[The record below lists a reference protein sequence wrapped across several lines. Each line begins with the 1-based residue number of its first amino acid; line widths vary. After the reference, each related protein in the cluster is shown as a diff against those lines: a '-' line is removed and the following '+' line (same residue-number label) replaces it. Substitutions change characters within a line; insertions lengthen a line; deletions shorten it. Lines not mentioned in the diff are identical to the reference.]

1 MGKQDIDIAR
11 AVKLQPIQ
19 AIGETLGLNGG
30 DLELYGSYKA
40 KIRWEAIQRASARP
54 DGALVLVTA
63 MTPTPAGEGK
73 STTTIGLA
81 DGLRRLGKR
90 AIVAI
95 REPSLGPVFGV
106 KGGGTGGGHAQIA
119 PMEDIN
125 LHFTGDMHAI
135 TAAHNLLAAML
146 DNHLSQG
153 NALGLDVRR
162 IIWKRVLDMNDRAL
176 RRLVIGLGGTAHGV
190 PRESGFDITVAS
202 EIMAILCLSKDLQD
216 FKARVERVI
225 VAEKADGTPV
235 PARELRAAGAMAVL
249 MKDAIKPNLV
259 QTLEATP
266 ALVHGGPFANIAH
279 GCNSLIATR
288 LGLKLG
294 EILVTEAGFASD
306 LGAEKFVDI
315 KCRTGGLV
323 PSAAVIVATT
333 RALAMHGEE
342 NLAKHVEN
350 VRLFGLPPVVALNR
364 FTDDTDAAVN
374 GVKAT
379 CKTLGVPCA
388 VSQGWELGGAGMTD
402 VAGMVLDAIRSAD
415 KSKFQHV
422 YPDDLPLAG
431 KLDILAKRVYGADGV
446 TLSAAAA
453 GKLQRFESLGYG
465 RLPVCVAKTQNSLSD
480 DAKRHGRP
488 RGFTITVRDASLS
501 AGAGFVVAYAGDI
514 LTMPG
519 LPKVPGAEGIDID
532 ANGNVVGLF

>member
-1 MGKQDIDIAR
+1 MGKQDIEIAR

-30 DLELYGSYKA
+30 DLEPYGSYKA
-40 KIRWEAIQRASARP
+40 KIRWGAIERASARP

-73 STTTIGLA
+73 STTALGLA

-106 KGGGTGGGHAQIA
+106 TGGGTGGGHTQLA

-146 DNHLSQG
+146 DNHLAQG
-153 NALGLDVRR
+153 NTLGLDVRR
-162 IIWKRVLDMNDRAL
+162 ILWKRVLDMNDRSL
-176 RRLVIGLGGTAHGV
+176 RRLIVGLGGHAHGV

-202 EIMAILCLSKDLQD
+202 EIMAILCLARDLQD

-225 VAEKADGTPV
+225 VAEKGDGAPVTAAD
-235 PARELRAAGAMAVL
+235 LRAAGAMAVL

-259 QTLEATP
+259 QTLEGTP
-266 ALVHGGPFANIAH
+266 ALVHGGPFGNIAH

-288 LGLKLG
+288 LALKLG
-294 EILVTEAGFASD
+294 EIVVTEAGFASD

-315 KCRTGGLV
+315 KARTGGLT
-323 PSAAVIVATT
+323 PSAAVIVATV
-333 RALAMHGEE
+333 RALKLHGGVALADLGREDVAAVRRGGD

-350 VRLFGLPPVVALNR
+350 VRAFGLTPFVALNH
-364 FTDDTDAAVN
+364 FTGDTEGEVAAVLELCR
-374 GVKAT
+374 GWEARA
-379 CKTLGVPCA
+379 A
-388 VSQGWELGGAGMTD
+388 VARGWELGGAGMTD
-402 VAGMVLDAIRSAD
+402 LAGAVLDAM
-415 KSKFQHV
+415 
-422 YPDDLPLAG
+422 
-431 KLDILAKRVYGADGV
+431 
-446 TLSAAAA
+446 AAA
-453 GKLQRFESLGYG
+453 K
-465 RLPVCVAKTQNSLSD
+465 
-480 DAKRHGRP
+480 
-488 RGFTITVRDASLS
+488 
-501 AGAGFVVAYAGDI
+501 
-514 LTMPG
+514 
-519 LPKVPGAEGIDID
+519 PGAFHQLYPTE
-532 ANGNVVGLF
+532 